1 MPLRQTPT
9 TAVQAPLVLLTGT
22 LPKERLCTALR
33 RPIGDY
39 CHFPRPR
46 HWKLPPQ
53 CSTTESEV
61 RRSTVLERALT
72 PCERQPIQTMSPPA
86 LGRRRCH

>member
-1 MPLRQTPT
+1 MPLRQAPT

-46 HWKLPPQ
+46 HWKLPSARPPRARFGGAR
-53 CSTTESEV
+53 CSSE
-61 RRSTVLERALT
+61 L
-72 PCERQPIQTMSPPA
+72 
-86 LGRRRCH
+86 